1 MTSRIGQAP
10 HNIIG
15 MFVNYCDTVSRAMAT
30 SVNKAFNKAFNDPD
44 KLRAA
49 LSARG
54 FPTSETNSVVLKKT
68 LCLTEVRPT
77 YIDFRIAFLTRRD
90 DTLGVVPVPHSVFDG
105 ELSTTGFIQFVE
117 KTIADLKSNT
127 AAYQK
132 GHPDASN
139 RFMKILMARVNPNGR
154 ISRQIPHGSLQMED
168 PEFAKYVTDA
178 ARLRCLLDGTRDYQI
193 FRSSINRSSIQQL
206 ISTQL
211 QIKAAK
217 PKVEGRLKLED
228 AKDASVEPP
237 KRALRPERIEDPF
250 RIDPPRR
257 RVPVQRT
264 PRIEP
269 PKAETTV
276 RFFSMPKTV
285 WGKLGLGGVLL
296 NTIPVLASG
305 ITQLN
310 ITKIF
315 ATAILTSA
323 AVYAFNR
330 LENPSGASFIRTF
343 AVDAFHMMTCRCERP
358 NRS

>member
-15 MFVNYCDTVSRAMAT
+15 MFVTYCDTVSRHVALRI
-30 SVNKAFNKAFNDPD
+30 NKAFNKAFNDPD

-54 FPTSETNSVVLKKT
+54 FPTSETTSKALKKQ

-77 YIDFRIAFLTRRD
+77 NISFNITFLTRKD
-90 DTLGVVPVPHSVFDG
+90 DTLGVVSIPRSIFDR
-105 ELSTTGFIQFVE
+105 ELSTIDFIQVVE

-127 AAYQK
+127 EAYEK
-132 GHPDASN
+132 SHPEASA
-139 RFMKILMARVNPNGR
+139 RFEQILKKRFNPAGKF
-154 ISRQIPHGSLQMED
+154 STQIPHSSLQKKD
-168 PEFAKYVTDA
+168 PEFAQYVSDA
-178 ARLRCLLDGTRDYQI
+178 ARLRCLLDGRRDYQI
-193 FRSSINRSSIQQL
+193 FRSFINRSSIQQL

-211 QIKAAK
+211 QIKAPK
-217 PKVEGRLKLED
+217 PKVEAD
-228 AKDASVEPP
+228 KDAMIEPP
-237 KRALRPERIEDPF
+237 KRVLQPKRIVDAF

-285 WGKLGLGGVLL
+285 WGKLGLAGVFF
-296 NTIPVLASG
+296 NTIPVFASG
-305 ITQLN
+305 ILQLN
-310 ITKIF
+310 IAKIF
-315 ATAILTSA
+315 STAILTSA

-343 AVDAFHMMTCRCERP
+343 AMDAFHMMTCRCERP